1 MIMESRLL
9 HRKLLIALCLFT
21 LFSLKSFGITYY
33 SRLNGGLW
41 TNNNTWS
48 TVGFTST
55 VNTGSFPKLGDYVL
69 IGNGFTVYINN
80 NVTCSGLAI
89 GQGVSGSL
97 LFSPAGNYTLN
108 VAGNT
113 RIFAGAQL
121 SYNSILNRTH
131 QFMTTGSIA
140 SSGTIDFYVSPGSVV
155 NTTFYGST
163 SSTISG
169 SGVFDLNIVTLDKS
183 TSINNFL
190 KASTASFESGIRNL
204 VLNYGTYIHDNTS
217 VYDINPNGGPFTIG
231 PDVIVQVPKGTMDFS
246 PNSAFLYLQGKLIVN
261 GGIVNVGD
269 AVGNG
274 GIRYNRLGIN
284 VPELNLSA
292 GIVNIEGGFCN
303 RFGYNTDAAR
313 VIITN
318 GTLNLNQG
326 SSGTPN
332 SVFQINNAAQSNF
345 TMSNGTIILSKP
357 NTTGSSVSD
366 FDINGAAGTV
376 NVTGGTI
383 QFGNNSTPSGTNF
396 NFTPYAGAVMPNF
409 KLTGQPSRSINLFT
423 SKNSTSDFR
432 LISLFIDQGKT
443 FDIKPIAGSGGF
455 SKAMTLVGNFDGMHA
470 FYNDGVFS
478 EQNSTV
484 VMEANEG
491 QWIGGSTLTT
501 FYNFKINNAFGVSL
515 GKSINVSNALELFNG
530 IIYSNP
536 SNYITCLPTSSN
548 TMGSATSYIEGP
560 MAHIVATSNAKSINI
575 PIGKNGAYRPMNL
588 NVHHTNMI
596 PVTYFSEVQPYS
608 AVLLAYMLPP
618 SLQLV
623 SDVRYFTIDRTNVSN
638 LQSASITLSY
648 GTDDFVTDFASLRVA
663 RDNGS
668 NGWIDLGGVGT
679 GNGTGTITSNGFTGF
694 NRIFALANARD
705 GRNPLPVL
713 AVDLNL
719 TKINKT
725 IELGWTTIDYSN
737 IVKYEVYKSAD
748 AVNYN
753 LIQEIDNVSSSLL
766 KTNDSKPYNG
776 LNYYYVKAITDDGD
790 IIISDV
796 KSIRWT
802 NEIVAAVYP
811 NPSYNN
817 DLQVQLN
824 NIDISQ
830 VTITITSITGQV
842 VYQENLSHNNGK
854 LEVDSSELNAG
865 TYIVNVGDGIQNYLT
880 KQWVLIK

>member
-1 MIMESRLL
+1 MEPRLL
-9 HRKLLIALCLFT
+9 HRKLLIVLCLFT
-21 LFSLKSFGITYY
+21 LLSFNSFGITYY

-41 TNNNTWS
+41 TSNNTWS
-48 TVGFTST
+48 TVGYTST
-55 VNTGSFPKLGDYVL
+55 VNTGSFPKSGDYVMV
-69 IGNGFTVYINN
+69 GNGFTVYINN
-80 NVTCSGLAI
+80 NVTCSGLSI
-89 GQGVSGSL
+89 GQGLSGSL

-140 SSGTIDFYVSPGSVV
+140 SSGTIDFFVSPGSVV

-169 SGVFDLNIVTLDKS
+169 TGVFDLNIVTLDKS

-190 KASTASFESGIRNL
+190 KASTASFESGIRTL
-204 VLNYGTYIHDNTS
+204 VLSYGTFIHDNTS
-217 VYDINPNGGPFTIG
+217 AYTVNPNGGPFTIG
-231 PDVIVQVPKGTMDFS
+231 PDVIVQVPKGTMSFS
-246 PNSAFLYLQGKLIVN
+246 PNATYLHLQGKLQVN

-269 AVGNG
+269 AVGTG
-274 GIRYNRLGIN
+274 GIRYNRLGTNI
-284 VPELNLSA
+284 PELNLSA
-292 GIVNIEGGFCN
+292 GIVNISGGFCN
-303 RFGYNTDAAR
+303 RFGYTSDAAR
-313 VIITN
+313 VVITN
-318 GTLNLNQG
+318 GTVNLNTG
-326 SSGTPN
+326 STGTPN
-332 SVFQINNAAQSNF
+332 SIFQINNTSQSDF
-345 TMSNGTIILSKP
+345 TMSNGTVIISKP
-357 NTTGSSVSD
+357 NTTGASVAD

-383 QFGNNSTPSGTNF
+383 QFGNNSTPSGSNF
-396 NFTPYAGAVMPNF
+396 NFTPYAGVVMPNF
-409 KLTGQPSRSINLFT
+409 KLTGQVSRSINLFT

-432 LISLFIDQGKT
+432 LISLYIDQGKT
-443 FDIKPIAGSGGF
+443 FDVKPIAGSGGF

-484 VMEANEG
+484 IMEANEG
-491 QWIGGSTLTT
+491 QWIGGNTLTT
-501 FYNFKINNAFGVSL
+501 FYNFKINNSFGVSL
-515 GKSINVSNALELFNG
+515 GKSMNVSNALELFNG
-530 IIYSNP
+530 LIYSNP

-548 TMGSATSYIEGP
+548 TMGSPSSYIEGP
-560 MAHIVATSNAKSINI
+560 MAHIVATSSAKSINI
-575 PIGKNGAYRPMNL
+575 PVGKNGAYRPMNL

-608 AVLLAYMLPP
+608 AVLLAYMMPP

-623 SDVRYFTIDRTNVSN
+623 SDVRYFTIDRTNVPN
-638 LQSASITLSY
+638 LQSAAITLSY

-668 NGWIDLGGVGT
+668 NGWIDLGGIGT

-719 TKINKT
+719 TKINKA
-725 IELGWTTIDYSN
+725 IELGWTLIDYSN

-748 AVNYN
+748 AVNYS
-753 LIQEIDNVSSSLL
+753 LMQELDNVSSNLF
-766 KTNDSKPYNG
+766 TAYDSKPFDG
-776 LNYYYVKAITDDGD
+776 LNYYYVKAFTSDGD
-790 IIISDV
+790 IIISDI
-796 KSIRWT
+796 KSIRWI
-802 NEIVAAVYP
+802 NEVTASIYP
-811 NPSYNN
+811 NPSYNS
-817 DLQVQLN
+817 DLQVQLDFT
-824 NIDISQ
+824 DISL
-830 VTITITSITGQV
+830 VSITITSLTGQV
-842 VYQENLSHNNGK
+842 VYQENVNLNNGK
-854 LEVDSSELNAG
+854 FEVNASKFNAG
-865 TYIVNVGDGIQNYLT
+865 TYIVNVGDSIQNYLI